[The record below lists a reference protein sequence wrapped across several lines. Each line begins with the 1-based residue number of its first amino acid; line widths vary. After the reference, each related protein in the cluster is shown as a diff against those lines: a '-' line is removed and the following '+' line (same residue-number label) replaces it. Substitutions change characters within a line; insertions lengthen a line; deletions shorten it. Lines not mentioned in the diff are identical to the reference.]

1 MKNKI
6 SKQFQVKVR
15 QFIHTSKDVLGENLR
30 SIILFGSVARN
41 RYSKWSDL
49 DFCIIVGKRYGEREE
64 FNLKLR
70 IRELFGSHTDIV
82 FREEREISDLL
93 RINSSVDLDI
103 INEGITVHGEDI
115 ISEYIALFNDVVRTN
130 HLIHKPELGRGV
142 WEYGY

>member
-6 SKQFQVKVR
+6 PKPFQVKVR
-15 QFIHTSKDVLGENLR
+15 KFIDICKGVLGDNLR

-49 DFCIIVGKRYGEREE
+49 DFCIVVGKRYDGKEE

-70 IRELFGSHTDIV
+70 IRELFGAHTDLV
-82 FREEREISDLL
+82 FRGEKEIPDLL

-103 INEGITVHGEDI
+103 INEGVTVHGEDI
-115 ISEYIALFNDVVRTN
+115 ISKYGDLFDEVIRIN
-130 HLIHKPELGRGV
+130 HLIHKPELGKGV